1 MTDPLSL
8 LRLFS
13 TFLGL
18 STKMADIFAEKHPE
32 LIRQYSDGAP
42 KPAPTEDVDPE
53 VREAIER
60 GET

>member
-1 MTDPLSL
+1 MTDPLVL

-32 LIRQYSDGAP
+32 LILAYTTGAP
-42 KPAPTEDVDPE
+42 KPAPVGDVDPD

-60 GET
+60 GEL